1 MFSFIIRKHHCRMCG
16 HVYCRYCAAETWP
29 LPKFEYLSPVRVCR
43 KCARMCWKAEALV
56 QAIQANDVNSLIK
69 YVQRKN
75 DCNLHIAVFPPLT
88 VAAGGGFS
96 EVCRVLISGGAK
108 VEHCVPEPQSSVY
121 VQCSFCLKM
130 AAHTPNRANTYE
142 CSMCHELT
150 TIKDSEK
157 GGEGVQD
164 ATDHV
169 GLTALHAAVK
179 VQGHVDVVNALL
191 QHNAP
196 VDPKTA
202 RGNTPLMFA
211 AGGGHVDCGIVLIRA
226 GAEVNVQNTDG
237 DTPLHRAV
245 KEGHVK
251 MVNLLL
257 DKGAQKDLSNKNKLT
272 PVQIADRH
280 KKSDIVNALAMHAG
294 PSKAA
299 APAPPAEIP
308 SVSNDN
314 PPPKESEEQP

>member
-1 MFSFIIRKHHCRMCG
+1 MCG
-16 HVYCRYCAAETWP
+16 HVFCRYCAAETWP

-43 KCARMCWKAEALV
+43 KCARLCWKAEALV

-108 VEHCVPEPQSSVY
+108 VEHRVPEPKTSVY

-130 AAHTPNRANTYE
+130 AAHKPNRTSTYE

-150 TIKDSEK
+150 TVKDKDNSSH
-157 GGEGVQD
+157 QD
-164 ATDHV
+164 PTDHI
-169 GLTALHAAVK
+169 GLTALHAAVR
-179 VQGHVDVVNALL
+179 VQGHVDVVNALI

-196 VDPKTA
+196 VDAKTNL
-202 RGNTPLMFA
+202 GNTPLMFA
-211 AGGGHVDCGIVLIRA
+211 AGNGHVDCATILLRV
-226 GAEVNVQNTDG
+226 GANVNHQNNHG
-237 DTPLHRAV
+237 DAPLHRAV

-251 MVNLLL
+251 MVQFLLN
-257 DKGAQKDLSNKNKLT
+257 KGADKCVKNKDGLT

-280 KKSDIVNALAMHAG
+280 KKMEVVNALALHEAPPLALSIPKTLESLDG
-294 PSKAA
+294 
-299 APAPPAEIP
+299 PAPSQTNPPEGTEH
-308 SVSNDN
+308 DN
-314 PPPKESEEQP
+314 PKPKDHH